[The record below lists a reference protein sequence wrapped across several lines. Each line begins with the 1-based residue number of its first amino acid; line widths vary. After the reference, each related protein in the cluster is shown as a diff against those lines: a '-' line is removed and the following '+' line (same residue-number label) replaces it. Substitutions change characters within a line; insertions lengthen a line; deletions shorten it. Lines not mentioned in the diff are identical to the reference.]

1 MKIKNFLILG
11 ILLIVFLLP
20 FSFADIISIN
30 SGGSRGIVINPSE
43 FIEGFFFSQNKI
55 PIVSNVL
62 LFSSASGNTT
72 NENLTVTY
80 SSMDPDLNPI
90 TNITDWRIDGNSIN
104 VLNMPFDTRIVSN
117 DSGVVRD
124 YSTYAINGTLG
135 GGNINYMP
143 TYVENCQIGGC
154 YSFDVLKMNYVRTN
168 NNLLLDSNQTF
179 SAWSNFG
186 IDSGLSGILT
196 LHDHV
201 NTANIGIN
209 RNDVKFCV
217 SIGYIDG
224 TREYNSKCT
233 NYNSVIGEWN
243 HVVVVYDLS
252 NNKIIFYVNGN
263 FDKEYILTKTV
274 KFISQRALVGQWSNT
289 YLGSISYGFNGSID
303 NVQIFN
309 RALTEAQIK
318 EIYNAGLAGKSVEKF
333 VSSET
338 KVGEIWRV
346 AVTANDKFSDS
357 VTVLSNELEI
367 INNIPNTPEPILVS
381 ADLKN
386 ESDSNLNCSFSV
398 LDSDSSLLNITI
410 NWLKDGISI
419 LNNSYSNIING
430 TNYLDVLSQTHLTLG
445 DVWKC
450 SVIFYDGYDYSG
462 WGDSNE
468 LEIIDITKP
477 IINIISPEP
486 TNYSTVHVDFN
497 ISVIENE
504 EISMCF
510 YNLDD
515 LGNVSMNEI
524 NNSYFS
530 IKPILGPGP
539 HDVWFY
545 CNDTSNNWG
554 SNFTNFS
561 IDNAAAMAILLSD
574 DLADAI
580 RWNVFTLP
588 ADDLDAIGNNL
599 NGTTNYYLNI
609 SAINTLVDI
618 YVKADGDLFSIG
630 GDSIGLGNETF
641 SVNYTNSTVP
651 GGPTYIMD
659 TNYTLIAS
667 AMGDNSIIYLKFYL
681 DAPVAQPA
689 GQYLNQLNFKAV
701 REGQDIYS

>member
-1 MKIKNFLILG
+1 MKYKNFLILG

-55 PIVSNVL
+55 PVVSNVL
-62 LFSSASGNTT
+62 LFSSALGNTT

-80 SSMDPDLNPI
+80 SSIDPDLDPI
-90 TNITDWRIDGNSIN
+90 TNITDWRVNGNSIN
-104 VLNMPFDTRIVSN
+104 ILNMPFDTRIVSN
-117 DSGVVRD
+117 DSGIVRD
-124 YSTYAINGTLG
+124 YSTYARNGTLG

-154 YSFDVLKMNYVRTN
+154 YNFGANKFISMTSAISEPNTFSIWIKIPQNIPDTTRVGIIFGNYPDTNNINFEIHQYGRPRIYWNAGEVDWIISTVDLRTN
-168 NNLLLDSNQTF
+168 NWEHMSFVRNKLENKIYFYLNGNL
-179 SAWSNFG
+179 
-186 IDSGLSGILT
+186 
-196 LHDHV
+196 
-201 NTANIGIN
+201 
-209 RNDVKFCV
+209 V
-217 SIGYIDG
+217 S
-224 TREYNSKCT
+224 TREGAGTNVNSST
-233 NYNSVIGEWN
+233 SYYIG
-243 HVVVVYDLS
+243 
-252 NNKIIFYVNGN
+252 G
-263 FDKEYILTKTV
+263 DK
-274 KFISQRALVGQWSNT
+274 RGA
-289 YLGSISYGFNGSID
+289 GSPWLNGSID
-303 NVQIFN
+303 NLQIFN

-318 EIYNAGLAGKSVEKF
+318 EIYNAGLVGKSVEKF

-367 INNIPNTPEPILVS
+367 INNVPNTPEPILVS
-381 ADLKN
+381 SDLTN
-386 ESDSNLNCSFSV
+386 ESDSDLNCSFTI

-410 NWLKDGISI
+410 NWIKNGISQ

-430 TNYLDVLSQTHLTLG
+430 TNYLDVLSQTYLTLG

-450 SVIFYDGYDYSG
+450 SVRFYDGYVYSS
-462 WGDSNE
+462 WGESNE
-468 LEIIDITKP
+468 LEIIDTTNP
-477 IINIISPEP
+477 IIYIISPEP
-486 TNYSTVHVDFN
+486 TNYSTVNIDFN
-497 ISVIENE
+497 ISIIENE

-510 YNLDD
+510 YDLDN

-530 IKPILGPGP
+530 INPILGPGP

-561 IDNAAAMAILLSD
+561 IDNEAAIAIALSE

-580 RWNVFTLP
+580 RWDIITLP
-588 ADDLDAIGNNL
+588 ADDLDAIGNN
-599 NGTTNYYLNI
+599 GTGITKYYLNI
-609 SAINTLVDI
+609 SATNTLVDI
-618 YVKADGDLFSIG
+618 YVKADGDLFTLD
-630 GDSIGLGNETF
+630 GDVIKLGNETF
-641 SVNYTNSTVP
+641 SVNYTDATVP
-651 GGPTYIMD
+651 GGPSYVMN

-667 AMGDNSIIYLKFYL
+667 SMGDNSVVYMKFYL
-681 DAPVAQPA
+681 DAPVAQAA
-689 GQYLNQLNFKAV
+689 GQYLNQLNFKVV
-701 REGQDIYS
+701 REGQEI